1 LPVRTLPSQRILGLF
16 SKNLRW
22 PRRFPTGG
30 SVKRQ
35 RYKGSIGIG
44 RAEQR
49 HDMALPFLSRQ
60 QKKRDQIVAIDL
72 GGRTTKAVHLLRK
85 NEGYLLASFAV
96 LDAPIYERPY
106 APEVLCEHLKN
117 VHRTLGGTRTKSLA
131 LAIGV
136 GDAIFRQV
144 ELPLMPADEVRAM
157 LKYNSKNYL
166 QQDLPDHVFDCYF
179 MGTAA
184 SKGGDKPAAG
194 QPKQRAMVG
203 AAKKQVVDDLLTA
216 MKTGGFIGEQVVPG
230 IIGPANSFELAEP
243 ELFMKECIA
252 LVDIG
257 FKNTNIVIID
267 GGEIRLNRVVAIGGD
282 RMTAGLSDS
291 MGISYLEA
299 ENIKVGMPSEVQ
311 QNLEPLIYPLG
322 RELRASLDF
331 FEHQEDK
338 TVSQV
343 FISGGSARSDF
354 VIQSLQAELGVP
366 CQSWNPS
373 KTLRMEL
380 DSQKAGELEQVAP
393 QLTVAIGAAISALN

>member
-1 LPVRTLPSQRILGLF
+1 MVPLAL
-16 SKNLRW
+16 
-22 PRRFPTGG
+22 
-30 SVKRQ
+30 SVLNT
-35 RYKGSIGIG
+35 
-44 RAEQR
+44 AD
-49 HDMALPFLSRQ
+49 DMALPFLSRTV
-60 QKKRDQIVAIDL
+60 KRRDQIVSIDL

-85 NEGYLLASFAV
+85 SESYTLASFAV
-96 LDAPIYERPY
+96 LDAPIYERAY
-106 APEVLCEHLKN
+106 APEVLADHLKN
-117 VHRTLGGTRTKSLA
+117 IHRTLGGTRTKSLA
-131 LAIGV
+131 LALGV

-144 ELPLMPADEVRAM
+144 ELPLMPAAEVRAM

-179 MGTAA
+179 LAPSLHSKSAESKSA
-184 SKGGDKPAAG
+184 SG
-194 QPKQRAMVG
+194 QQKQRAMVG

-216 MKTGGFIGEQVVPG
+216 MKTGGFIGEHVVPG
-230 IIGPANSFELAEP
+230 IVGPANSFELAEP
-243 ELFMKECIA
+243 ELFAKEVVA
-252 LVDIG
+252 LVDLG

-267 GGEIRLNRVVAIGGD
+267 CGEIRLNRVVAIGGD
-282 RMTAGLSDS
+282 RLTSGLSDS

-343 FISGGSARSDF
+343 LVSGGSARSDF
-354 VIQSLQAELGVP
+354 IVQALQAELGVQ
-366 CQSWNPS
+366 CRTWNPAKS
-373 KTLRMEL
+373 LSMDL
-380 DSQKAGELEQVAP
+380 DSQKAGEFEQVAP

>member
-1 LPVRTLPSQRILGLF
+1 
-16 SKNLRW
+16 
-22 PRRFPTGG
+22 
-30 SVKRQ
+30 
-35 RYKGSIGIG
+35 
-44 RAEQR
+44 
-49 HDMALPFLSRQ
+49 MALPFLSRTA
-60 QKKRDQIVAIDL
+60 KKRDQIVAIDL

-85 NEGYLLASFAV
+85 NENYLLASFAV

-106 APEVLCEHLKN
+106 APDVLCEHLKN

-179 MGTAA
+179 LGAA
-184 SKGGDKPAAG
+184 AVKGDKAAPG
-194 QPKQRAMVG
+194 QQKQRAMVG

-243 ELFMKECIA
+243 ESFMKECIA
-252 LVDIG
+252 LVDVG
-257 FKNTNIVIID
+257 FKNTNIVILD
-267 GGEIRLNRVVAIGGD
+267 CGEIRLNRVVAIGGD

-354 VIQSLQAELGVP
+354 IIQALQAELGVP
-366 CQSWNPS
+366 CKSWNPAKS
-373 KTLRMEL
+373 LRMEL
-380 DSQKAGELEQVAP
+380 DSQKAAELDQVAP
-393 QLTVAIGAAISALN
+393 QLTVAIGAAVSALN